1 MGLLIL
7 AVLGFAGLWLLLL
20 ARRGRRVARQQ
31 PKVTPVIAHAPL
43 QTSATTS
50 AADDLQRADPWLKMS
65 ELERAIGGRFD
76 LPDLDM
82 GAPQSASTPAA
93 APARSPDIAS
103 RRQASPPLEGELN
116 PQAAR
121 PPEIALNQQLARS
134 LELAAACLRR
144 NEVDRARRLLEDV
157 VRSGDETRREF
168 ARALLSR
175 LG

>member
-1 MGLLIL
+1 
-7 AVLGFAGLWLLLL
+7 
-20 ARRGRRVARQQ
+20 
-31 PKVTPVIAHAPL
+31 
-43 QTSATTS
+43 
-50 AADDLQRADPWLKMS
+50 MS

-76 LPDLDM
+76 LPNLDM
-82 GAPQSASTPAA
+82 STPPAA
-93 APARSPDIAS
+93 AAPVSALNTAPRP
-103 RRQASPPLEGELN
+103 QAFRPSESN
-116 PQAAR
+116 PNAQAAR

-157 VRSGDETRREF
+157 VRSGDETQREF